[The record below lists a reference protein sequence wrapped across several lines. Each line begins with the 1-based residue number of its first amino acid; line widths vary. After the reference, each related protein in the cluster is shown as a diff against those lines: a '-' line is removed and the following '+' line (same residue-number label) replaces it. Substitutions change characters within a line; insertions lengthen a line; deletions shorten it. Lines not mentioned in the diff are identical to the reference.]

1 MLLLGKQQL
10 SNLLQLANDMLMSK
24 RCFYKSKVCTN
35 KVIAIP
41 ELPSHERLLCTD
53 FLIIEQYLH
62 RRQLQ
67 AISDNDDAQTPKWHP
82 LPRRKDVPTTLVHPE
97 LQRRPNHC
105 SFVDNDV
112 TDQPSDRPYPQSE
125 GLLLHTLA

>member
-82 LPRRKDVPTTLVHPE
+82 LLAEKERCPDNAGPSRTPAPT
-97 LQRRPNHC
+97 
-105 SFVDNDV
+105 
-112 TDQPSDRPYPQSE
+112 QP
-125 GLLLHTLA
+125 LLLRRQ